1 MGTWIAA
8 EHRMSRGGCGSQEIV
23 GCNKSPLR
31 IFGKLLWV
39 LAVAGF
45 LGVGTAYCLEGN
57 WVPKLTGRV
66 NDSAHVLSASDGERL
81 SDMLR
86 NYEQETHHQ
95 IAVLTIAT
103 LGDEPIETFS
113 LRTFNA
119 WGLGLK
125 GLDNGILVTLAM
137 KERRVRIELGKGMQ
151 RFISDAD
158 AKLIIDKQMTP
169 AFSKGQFSTGLE
181 RGLDRIMYEGRRF
194 VVPIGP

>member
-1 MGTWIAA
+1 M
-8 EHRMSRGGCGSQEIV
+8 
-23 GCNKSPLR
+23 
-31 IFGKLLWV
+31 
-39 LAVAGF
+39 LAVAGL

-66 NDSAHVLSASDGERL
+66 NDSANILSKSDRERL
-81 SDMLR
+81 SDILR
-86 NYEQETHHQ
+86 KYEQETHHQ

-119 WGLGLK
+119 WGLGFK

-158 AKLIIDKQMTP
+158 AKLIIDKEMTP
-169 AFSKGQFSTGLE
+169 AFSKGNFLTGLE
-181 RGLDRIMYEGRRF
+181 HGLERLMDEGRRF
-194 VVPIGP
+194 VVTMNTVSPAATDDQAQLSNGSDDRGVASSVGQGGSG